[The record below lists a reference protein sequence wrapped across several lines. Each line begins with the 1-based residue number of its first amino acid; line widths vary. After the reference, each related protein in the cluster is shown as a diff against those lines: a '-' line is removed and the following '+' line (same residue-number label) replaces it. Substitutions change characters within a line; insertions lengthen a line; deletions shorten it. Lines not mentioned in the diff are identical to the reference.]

1 MKLQSPKA
9 ADRSRKNTTSI
20 RLCQLTLAVSSSRAL
35 YRTDIEE
42 TIDRMKCSVR
52 EQG

>member
-20 RLCQLTLAVSSSRAL
+20 RLCQLTLAVSGSRAL

-42 TIDRMKCSVR
+42 IDRMKCSVR